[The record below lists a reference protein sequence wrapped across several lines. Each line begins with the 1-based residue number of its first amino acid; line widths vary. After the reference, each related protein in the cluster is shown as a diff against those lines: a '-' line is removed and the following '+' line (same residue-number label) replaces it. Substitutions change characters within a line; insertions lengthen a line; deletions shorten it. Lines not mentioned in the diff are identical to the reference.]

1 MSDNSWIV
9 EPHEKIRTWI
19 IELDHRVMHE
29 VDIYSENERWKRL
42 SVYRLPASIIK
53 LNRNAYTPQVVSF
66 GPCYHGHANLKP
78 MEEHKDRALLHFLR
92 RSRKP
97 IMVYIE
103 CLNIV
108 VDDLRAAYQSLDNHW
123 REDTERFLQ
132 LMILDGCFMLEILRI
147 FTRSMEGYAESDP
160 IFSNHG
166 IVYVMPD
173 IMRDMLMIE
182 NQLPMLVLH
191 RLVAAEGAS
200 NTQVSSLGL
209 ILLCTNKLAYPKGST
224 NLFQITIILQSIKDY
239 VNKLLFRLYNLDS
252 YSRHIWFTKTIPSAT
267 ELHEAGIQIQR
278 SRSTSLQDIRFYK
291 GVFCVTLKIPVIV
304 VDNITETF
312 FLNLLAFERLHVGA
326 GREVT
331 NYLPFMNNIIR
342 DSKDISLL
350 RSCGIIQNSLGKD
363 EVVADLFNSLTRDT
377 TIDPD
382 SSVYI
387 VEKKVIKYCSRPW
400 VRWRANLVRTYFK
413 NPWASIS
420 VIGSMFLFAFTFAQT
435 GYTVIAYY
443 RRP

>member
-1 MSDNSWIV
+1 MSDNSWI
-9 EPHEKIRTWI
+9 
-19 IELDHRVMHE
+19 IELDDRVMHE

-97 IMVYIE
+97 IMVYVQ

-123 REDTERFLQ
+123 REDTESFLQ

-200 NTQVSSLGL
+200 NTQ
-209 ILLCTNKLAYPKGST
+209 AE
-224 NLFQITIILQSIKDY
+224 DY
-239 VNKLLFRLYNLDS
+239 VNKLLFRLYNLGS
-252 YSRHIWFTKTIPSAT
+252 YSRHKSIDKSLHVLDICHRVLLLSSDASHLRRKLWPSWVLEKTIPSAT

-278 SRSTSLQDIRFYK
+278 SRSTNLQDIRFYK

-331 NYLPFMNNIIR
+331 NYLAFMNNIIR
-342 DSKDISLL
+342 DSKDITLL

-363 EVVADLFNSLTRDT
+363 EVVADLFNSLTRDI

-382 SSVYI
+382 SSVYM

>member
-1 MSDNSWIV
+1 MSENS
-9 EPHEKIRTWI
+9 WI
-19 IELDHRVMHE
+19 IELDHKVIHE
-29 VDIYSENERWKRL
+29 VDIYLEDERWKRL

-66 GPCYHGHANLKP
+66 GPCYHGRDNLKP
-78 MEEHKDRALLHFLR
+78 MEEHKHRALLHFLR
-92 RSRKP
+92 RSGKP
-97 IMVYIE
+97 IVV
-103 CLNIV
+103 CLEKLSMV
-108 VDDLRAAYQSLDNHW
+108 VDDLQAAYQSLDDQW
-123 REDTERFLQ
+123 RGNTEKFLQ
-132 LMILDGCFMLEILRI
+132 IMILDGCFMLEILRI
-147 FTRSMEGYAESDP
+147 FTRSVEGYAESDP

-191 RLVAAEGAS
+191 VLVAAEGAS
-200 NTQVSSLGL
+200 GTQ
-209 ILLCTNKLAYPKGST
+209 AE
-224 NLFQITIILQSIKDY
+224 DY

-252 YSRHIWFTKTIPSAT
+252 YSRHKSIDKPLHVLDICHRVLLLPSDARHRRRQRLPRKRPRWVLEKTIPSAT

-278 SRSTSLQDIRFYK
+278 SKSRSLQGIRFDK
-291 GVFCVTLKIPVIV
+291 GVFSVTLKVPVIV

-312 FLNLLAFERLHVGA
+312 FLNILAFERLHVGA

-331 NYLPFMNNIIR
+331 NYLAFMNNIIR

-363 EVVADLFNSLTRDT
+363 EVVADLFNSLTRDI

-382 SSVYI
+382 SSVYL
-387 VEKKVIKYCSRPW
+387 VEKKVIKYCNR
-400 VRWRANLVRTYFK
+400 
-413 NPWASIS
+413 
-420 VIGSMFLFAFTFAQT
+420 
-435 GYTVIAYY
+435 
-443 RRP
+443 